1 MVSFTSSV
9 ITRVN
14 KIKKKIK
21 KNLLNNN
28 KKKKAIMTCL
38 HNNHLFLFNLN
49 TKKF

>member
-14 KIKKKIK
+14 KIKKK